1 MLKIH
6 YVQCSNNIYY
16 LDSRNDTGGRLNFSG
31 LASSPTAPYIAGL
44 IANLMIEKKYR
55 KFTPK
60 QIKKLLIDNS
70 LKNLVKDEIGNML
83 VDQLGRDNHLI
94 DSNFLIN

>member
-1 MLKIH
+1 
-6 YVQCSNNIYY
+6 
-16 LDSRNDTGGRLNFSG
+16 
-31 LASSPTAPYIAGL
+31 
-44 IANLMIEKKYR
+44 MIEEKYR
-55 KFTPK
+55 ELTPK

-70 LKNLVKDEIGNML
+70 LKNLVKDESGNML